1 MIVRSDG
8 GLVDD
13 AVLVSEIW
21 GKKLA
26 AIVKNNLNGWRI
38 GKVSCKG
45 PGMELA
51 GISSGLGLE
60 VILSV
65 ISLSS
70 TVLKIVKSCEKLD
83 G

>member
-1 MIVRSDG
+1 
-8 GLVDD
+8 
-13 AVLVSEIW
+13 
-21 GKKLA
+21 
-26 AIVKNNLNGWRI
+26 VKNNLNGWRI